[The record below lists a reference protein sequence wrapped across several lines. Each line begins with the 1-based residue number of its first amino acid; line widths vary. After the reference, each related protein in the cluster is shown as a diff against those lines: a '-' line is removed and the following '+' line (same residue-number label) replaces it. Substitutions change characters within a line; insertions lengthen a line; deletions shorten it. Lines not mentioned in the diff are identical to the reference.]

1 MAKLECF
8 TKDDAND
15 DDVDDDAKQQP
26 NKKPHIFW
34 FPHTRI
40 GLNAVALLFS
50 IVLFSFSV
58 AVSHF
63 VVFTITEKEIKIFD
77 K

>member
-40 GLNAVALLFS
+40 GSTPSLCFFPS
-50 IVLFSFSV
+50 FCSRFSV
-58 AVSHF
+58 AVSHS